1 VFIKDKTKA
10 ASRMSAGINFVK
22 LLWEANKKNSV
33 LEISSHPE
41 RCVEENAEVE

>member
-33 LEISSHPE
+33 LEELRVE
-41 RCVEENAEVE
+41 RLAVIQKDMC